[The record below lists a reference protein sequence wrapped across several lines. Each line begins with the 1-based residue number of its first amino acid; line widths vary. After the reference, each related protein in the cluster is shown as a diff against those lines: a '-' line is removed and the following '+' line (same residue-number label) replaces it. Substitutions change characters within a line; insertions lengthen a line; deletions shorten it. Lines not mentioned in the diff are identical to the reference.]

1 MERMGLFFTALADD
15 DSTKEL
21 EHKDEVKTHKIA
33 IHHIQN
39 ETTQINLFEKKVENR
54 YLLTWDTDSRNT
66 FHKSS
71 LFISFLPLN
80 LAPQFLLFS
89 MKHLTLTHVYSEN
102 FYITFQNSSKCP
114 PKTEN

>member
-39 ETTQINLFEKKVENR
+39 ETTQINLFEKR
-54 YLLTWDTDSRNT
+54 
-66 FHKSS
+66 
-71 LFISFLPLN
+71 
-80 LAPQFLLFS
+80 
-89 MKHLTLTHVYSEN
+89 
-102 FYITFQNSSKCP
+102 
-114 PKTEN
+114 